1 MHRGLVM
8 DATPE
13 VTAKVNGAPG
23 ASKYVYKGGTDVGGT
38 LRWGVTENLSLSA
51 TANPDFSQV
60 EADVGQ
66 GTANARFP
74 LFFPE
79 KRPFFLEALE
89 QYDTPNRLIY
99 TRRVVQPVVGAKLTG
114 KLGATNVAYLAALD
128 ATDQSVTQDNP
139 IYNLL
144 RLRRDLGA
152 SPTAALVDTDRTPPA
167 PSTRLPRS
175 AHP

>member
-13 VTAKVNGAPG
+13 VTARVNGAPG

-66 GTANARFP
+66 VTANQRFP

-79 KRPFFLEALE
+79 KRPFFLEGLG

-99 TRRVVQPVVGAKLTG
+99 TRRMTQPLAGVNLTAKVGTTNIPYLGSVDDRSESATG
-114 KLGATNVAYLAALD
+114 GNPTYNPLRAL
-128 ATDQSVTQDNP
+128 
-139 IYNLL
+139 
-144 RLRRDLGA
+144 RDPEPN
-152 SPTAALVDTDRTPPA
+152 STAGFA
-167 PSTRLPRS
+167 
-175 AHP
+175 